1 MVEVFGHSSH
11 AGKAMEVKRF
21 GAKMMRID
29 VPKLIMEPIVEGQ
42 PLSYAV
48 ESSVTHFYGG
58 RSIFSYTLTDETN
71 VMRINRRLAPPPHR
85 YLPPPHR
92 DEDDFGGDRYDD

>member
-1 MVEVFGHSSH
+1 
-11 AGKAMEVKRF
+11 MEVKRF